1 MEQERRKGLSD
12 EAFDAIAAV
21 LIIAV
26 AVVGVVFWLQGMP
39 S

>member
-1 MEQERRKGLSD
+1 MGSEKRKGLSD
-12 EAFDAIAAV
+12 EAFDAITAV

-26 AVVGVVFWLQGMP
+26 AVAGVVFWLQGMP